1 MRADEVDDWA
11 SAARLQQQFLERLAE
26 LDVEDGVDERIE
38 EAIDVA
44 EPDEQ
49 RERQRMNV
57 AEAERR
63 KQVVADADGAHD
75 VDGEKRNPAE
85 QKHSCRQILRRQPQI
100 IIKRSVL

>member
-1 MRADEVDDWA
+1 MMMMDEVDERR
-11 SAARLQQQFLERLAE
+11 SATRLQQQFLERLAE

-38 EAIDVA
+38 EAVDVA

-63 KQVVADADGAHD
+63 VEVVADTDGADD
-75 VDGEKRNPAE
+75 VDGEERDPTE
-85 QKHSCRQILRRQPQI
+85 QKHSCGQIL
-100 IIKRSVL
+100 